1 MLSTVILSFITPVVI
16 SLIVTPWVIKF
27 AKFIGAVDAPGA
39 RKVHTRIT
47 PRIGGLSI
55 FISVLLSLILLLVFN
70 PQFSHVLFEN
80 LEVSIIV
87 GGGLLTVFLLGFW
100 DDMQPLKPGIKFSV
114 QFLIAGIIYF
124 AGFKISNI
132 SNPLGGMLNVEI
144 IDFPLTLLWIV
155 GITNAF
161 NLIDG
166 LDGLASGIA
175 TIATVSIFTVTA
187 ISGDV
192 FTALMALIMA
202 GALVGFLRYN
212 FNPAKIFLGDSGSL
226 FIGFCLALL
235 SIQSTTKI
243 TTGFALLF
251 PLLVLVL
258 PITDTLVSMVRRF
271 LGSLLPSHQVSN
283 GTTSIIR
290 KIHGMFVPD
299 RSHIHHQL
307 LSLGLSH
314 RNTVITLYFISA
326 FFALGAFAVTQVNSL
341 RESLTVLLLFGI
353 ALVYGVK
360 KLRYHEIEIFHN
372 GLILPIFKKIFST
385 NIAYLFFF
393 DLIFIVLSH
402 TAGYLLI
409 NNISSTYLVA
419 DINISRSFIIISSIQ
434 LFLFWTSGLYKENIK
449 TMGIGSSIRITSSVA
464 QTILFSAPILFFT
477 VNAPVNYLII
487 YLIINF
493 YMLLTLTLGFRIA
506 YQALSYCF
514 LKSKQGKNKVLIYGA
529 NREGSMILDQLTHL
543 VDNDIK
549 VLGFLDDD
557 PNLENSNFDGYS
569 IFGGYWVLE
578 KLIRKHTIDAIYF
591 FEDSVMPENFRRL
604 SKVAFENGIK
614 IKRFQIYMEELNQVE
629 SSSNSLPQTLVSHF

>member
-1 MLSTVILSFITPVVI
+1 MLSTVIISFIAPVII

-39 RKVHTRIT
+39 RKVHTDIT
-47 PRIGGLSI
+47 PRIGGLSV
-55 FISVLLSLILLLVFN
+55 FISVLLSLILILAIN
-70 PQFSHVLFEN
+70 PQFVQILLDN
-80 LEVSIIV
+80 LEVSFIV
-87 GGGLLTVFLLGFW
+87 GGGLITVFLLGFW

-192 FTALMALIMA
+192 FTALLALIMA

-271 LGSLLPSHQVSN
+271 LGSLLPSHKVSN
-283 GTTSIIR
+283 GSTSIIR

-341 RESLTVLLLFGI
+341 RESLTVLFLFGI
-353 ALVYGVK
+353 ALIYGIK
-360 KLRYHEIEIFHN
+360 KLRYHEIEIFQN
-372 GLILPIFKKIFST
+372 GLILPIFRKIFST
-385 NIAYLFFF
+385 NTAYLMFF
-393 DLIFIVLSH
+393 DLMFIVTSH
-402 TAGYLLI
+402 IVGYLLI
-409 NNISSTYLVA
+409 DNISSTNLEA
-419 DINISRSFIIISSIQ
+419 DINISRSFVIISSIQ

-449 TMGIGSSIRITSSVA
+449 SMGIGSSIRVTSSVA
-464 QTILFSAPILFFT
+464 HTIVFSAPILFFT
-477 VNAPVNYLII
+477 VQAPVNYLTI
-487 YLIINF
+487 YLIVNF
-493 YMLLTLTLGFRIA
+493 YILLTLTLGFRIT
-506 YQALSYCF
+506 YQALSYSF
-514 LKSKQGKNKVLIYGA
+514 HKAKQGKDKVLIYGA
-529 NREGSMILDQLTHL
+529 NRGGSLILDQLTHL
-543 VDNDIK
+543 EDQDIK

-578 KLIRKHTIDAIYF
+578 RLIRKHTIDSIYI
-591 FEDSVMPENFRRL
+591 FEDSVMPENFKRVNKL
-604 SKVAFENGIK
+604 ACENGIK
-614 IKRFQIYMEELNQVE
+614 IKRFQFHMEELNQVE
-629 SSSNSLPQTLVSHF
+629 RSSNSLPQTVVSHV

>member
-1 MLSTVILSFITPVVI
+1 MLSTVIIAFIAPVI
-16 SLIVTPWVIKF
+16 FSLILTPWVIRF
-27 AKFIGAVDAPGA
+27 AGFIGAVDAPNA
-39 RKVHTRIT
+39 RKVHTNIT
-47 PRIGGLSI
+47 PRIGGLSV
-55 FISVLLSLILLLVFN
+55 FVSVLLSLILLLVIN
-70 PQFSHVLFEN
+70 PQFVQILTDN
-80 LEVSIIV
+80 LEVSFMV

-187 ISGDV
+187 IGGDI
-192 FTALMALIMA
+192 FTALLALIMA

-226 FIGFCLALL
+226 FIGFTLALL

-271 LGSLLPSHQVSN
+271 LGSLLPGHKMKHGS
-283 GTTSIIR
+283 TSIIR

-341 RESLTVLLLFGI
+341 RESVTVLLLFGI
-353 ALVYGVK
+353 ALTYGIK
-360 KLRYHEIEIFHN
+360 KLKYHEIEIFHN
-372 GLILPIFKKIFST
+372 GLILPLFKKLFST
-385 NIAYLFFF
+385 NTAYLFLF
-393 DLIFIVLSH
+393 DLAFIIASH
-402 TAGYLLI
+402 VIGYLLI
-409 NNISSTYLVA
+409 SNISSANLVA
-419 DINISRSFIIISSIQ
+419 DVNISRSFIIISSIQ
-434 LFLFWTSGLYKENIK
+434 LFLLWTSGLYKENIK
-449 TMGIGSSIRITSSVA
+449 SLGIGSSMRITSSVA
-464 QTILFSAPILFFT
+464 HTVVFSAPILFFT
-477 VNAPVNYLII
+477 VNAPVNYLTI
-487 YLIINF
+487 YLIVNF
-493 YMLLTLTLGFRIA
+493 YILLTMILGFRIT
-506 YQALSYCF
+506 YQALSYSF
-514 LKSKQGKNKVLIYGA
+514 HKSKQGKDKVLIYGA
-529 NREGSMILDQLTHL
+529 NRGGSMILNQLTHTE
-543 VDNDIK
+543 DNDIK

-569 IFGGYWVLE
+569 IFGGYWALE
-578 KLIRKHTIDAIYF
+578 RLIRKHTIDSIYI
-591 FEDSVMPENFRRL
+591 FEDSVMPENFRRI
-604 SKVAFENGIK
+604 SKIACENDIK
-614 IKRFQIYMEELNQVE
+614 IKRLQFQMEELNQTSRTPKTQDKV
-629 SSSNSLPQTLVSHF
+629 LIPHA

>member
-1 MLSTVILSFITPVVI
+1 MLSTVIISFITPVVI

-27 AKFIGAVDAPGA
+27 AKYIGAVDTPEA
-39 RKVHTRIT
+39 RKVHTNIT

-55 FISVLLSLILLLVFN
+55 FISVSLSLVLILLMN
-70 PQFSHVLFEN
+70 PQFVQILVGN

-87 GGGLLTVFLLGFW
+87 GAGLLTVFLLGFW

-192 FTALMALIMA
+192 FTALLALIMA

-243 TTGFALLF
+243 STGFALLF

-271 LGSLLPSHQVSN
+271 LGSLLPGYEVQN

-341 RESLTVLLLFGI
+341 RESLTVLILFGI
-353 ALVYGVK
+353 ALTYGIK
-360 KLRYHEIEIFHN
+360 KLKYHEIEIFHN
-372 GLILPIFKKIFST
+372 GLILPLFKRIFST
-385 NIAYLFFF
+385 NTAYLFLF
-393 DLIFIVLSH
+393 DLIFILASH
-402 TAGYLLI
+402 IIGYLLI
-409 NNISSTYLVA
+409 SNISSTNLVA
-419 DINISRSFIIISSIQ
+419 DMNLSRAFIIISSIQ

-449 TMGIGSSIRITSSVA
+449 SMGIGSSMRVTSSVA
-464 QTILFSAPILFFT
+464 HTVIFSAPILFFT
-477 VNAPVNYLII
+477 VDAPVNYLTI
-487 YLIINF
+487 YLVVNF
-493 YMLLTLTLGFRIA
+493 YILLTLTLGFRIT
-506 YQALSYCF
+506 YQALSYSF
-514 LKSKQGKNKVLIYGA
+514 HKSKKGKDKVLIYGA
-529 NREGSMILDQLTHL
+529 NRGGSMILDQLTHL
-543 VDNDIK
+543 ETNDIQ

-569 IFGGYWVLE
+569 IFGGYWALE
-578 KLIRKHTIDAIYF
+578 RLIRKHTIDSIYI
-591 FEDSVMPENFRRL
+591 FEDSLLPEHFRRM
-604 SKVAFENGIK
+604 SKIASDNGIK
-614 IKRFQIYMEELNQVE
+614 IKRFKFFMEELNNVDNP
-629 SSSNSLPQTLVSHF
+629 SDHNNKILIPHI